1 MTSPLV
7 PLLGLLCILGLAVP
21 ALLLGRAVLGRLR
34 FDGGAEV
41 IALSMALG
49 LGLLSHLLLLLGLLR
64 LLRTPVTVALLVIVS
79 AGSIA
84 WLRRI
89 GVRPLGGWMP
99 RGEHGSG
106 GGSPRPRRTFAFLL
120 VAVVGVALAPYLL
133 ISLYPPTAFDATM
146 YHLAA
151 AKEFAQQGAV
161 VVVPNL
167 RFPVYTFGVHVLYTA
182 LLELGSDLAPALLS
196 TLASAL
202 VALLLVAWG
211 RAAEGWRTG
220 LAAGLLWLASPI
232 VLYVSTI
239 PYLDTM
245 LTLFVT
251 SAGYCF
257 WRWHRDDCRLS
268 LALSGAFVGLACGVK
283 YTGLFELATL
293 GILLLVLAARRPK
306 ALAAIAT
313 FGVSA
318 LAAGAPW
325 YIRSAWLTGNPT
337 WPFLASL
344 FGAGP
349 YWTSRDLADAWAD
362 LRTPGM
368 GHDVKALL
376 ALPWNLFAHGTRFYA
391 STANELSR
399 AIPLALPLVLVGGAT
414 LTSGWVVL
422 VLLSSLVL
430 SWFLGSQV
438 LRYLLPALPIYCL
451 LAAYGFTTLLK
462 RIALRR
468 RPPAATAALVVL
480 AVLLPLRVAR
490 VGWGQLR
497 SSGPPPLTDAD
508 RERYLSSS
516 YPAYRAL
523 LAAPQDGGAVYSLFG
538 SSLAYYSPAR
548 FAGDWF
554 GPWPYRTVLAAAR
567 SGGRDLHALL
577 TTWGYE
583 YLHVARNRMFSQA
596 NAAVPEDEEFRRLF
610 QVVYADEHAELYR
623 LLQEE
628 VPPSPEVQ
636 LLRNSGFERL
646 DDADR
651 GAGWG
656 TFGSPRF
663 DSTGAES
670 RSGKAAVLVD
680 QRNTIYQPVAVEPNG
695 AYRLRMFARAASGP
709 GAVVRLQ
716 LNWTDQHGK
725 PAGLY
730 LRPVKLADGWV
741 ELTAVCRA
749 PGTALRATVY
759 GSCHEE
765 CGAGVW
771 IDDLTLSEIQEAPL
785 VSSPWPKGERP

>member
-1 MTSPLV
+1 MTGPLV
-7 PLLGLLCILGLAVP
+7 LLAGLFCILALAVP
-21 ALLLGRAVLGRLR
+21 ALLLGRAVLGRYQ
-34 FDGGAEV
+34 FDGGAEMV
-41 IALSMALG
+41 ALSTALG

-64 LLRTPVTVALLVIVS
+64 LLQTGAVISLLAVVT

-89 GVRPLGGWMP
+89 GVHLLGGSMP
-99 RGEHGSG
+99 RDESGSG
-106 GGSPRPRRTFAFLL
+106 GGSPRRRPTFAFLL
-120 VAVVGVALAPYLL
+120 AAVVGAALAPYVL
-133 ISLYPPTAFDATM
+133 IPLYPPTAFDATM
-146 YHLAA
+146 FHLAA

-161 VVVPNL
+161 VAVPNL

-211 RAAEGWRTG
+211 RAAGGWRTG

-251 SAGYCF
+251 AAGYCF
-257 WRWHRDDCRLS
+257 WRWHRGDCRLS
-268 LALSGAFVGLACGVK
+268 LALSGAFVGLACSVK
-283 YTGLFELATL
+283 YTALFVLATL

-306 ALAAIAT
+306 AVATIAI
-313 FGVSA
+313 FGMSA

-344 FGAGP
+344 FGVGP
-349 YWTSRDLADAWAD
+349 YWTARDLADAWAD

-368 GHDVKALL
+368 GHDVKAFL
-376 ALPWNLFAHGTRFYA
+376 ALPWNLLAHGNKFYA
-391 STANELSR
+391 SSANELSR
-399 AIPLALPLVLVGGAT
+399 ALPLAFPLVVVGGAT
-414 LTSGWVVL
+414 LASGWIAVA
-422 VLLSSLVL
+422 LLASLVG

-451 LAAYGFTTLLK
+451 LAACGFTTLLK
-462 RIALRR
+462 RPALRG
-468 RPPAATAALVVL
+468 RPRAVTAALVIL

-508 RERYLSSS
+508 RERYLESTF
-516 YPAYRAL
+516 PAYRAL
-523 LAAPQDGGAVYSLFG
+523 REARPGGGAVYSLFG
-538 SSLAYYSPAR
+538 ADLAYYSPTR

-554 GPWPYRTVLAAAR
+554 GPWPYRTVVAAMR

-583 YLHVARNRMFSQA
+583 YFHVARNRMFSGTRSA
-596 NAAVPEDEEFRRLF
+596 LPEDEDFRRLF
-610 QVVYADEHAELYR
+610 HVVHADGQADLYQLRKTGR
-623 LLQEE
+623 LPL
-628 VPPSPEVQ
+628 PEVQ
-636 LLRNSGFERL
+636 LLRNSGFEQL
-646 DDADR
+646 DGSGR

-656 TFGSPRF
+656 VFGSPRF
-663 DSTGAES
+663 DSTGTES

-680 QRNTIYQPVAVEPNG
+680 RTNTIFQAIAVEPDK
-695 AYRLRMFARAASGP
+695 AYRLRMSARAASEP
-709 GAVVRLQ
+709 GATVRMQ
-716 LNWTDQHGK
+716 VNWVDSHGES
-725 PAGLY
+725 AGLY
-730 LRPVKLADGWV
+730 LRPVKLTDGWV
-741 ELTAVCRA
+741 ELVDFCRA
-749 PGTALRATVY
+749 PSTAMRAAVF
-759 GSCHEE
+759 GSCHEQ

-771 IDDLTLSEIQEAPL
+771 LDDLTLSEIQEAPPS
-785 VSSPWPKGERP
+785 VSR